1 MADTIRTTPLRL
13 RPSENLT
20 ILFFGDLVMAVISV
34 FAALYTWRRY
44 NLSVFVSQLVVDGFS
59 LRRATELAEVRVNIE
74 VPLWFYL
81 LPVLWMLLLVELYEP
96 HVASSGRK
104 TTRGIAIAAFVGLAA
119 YSLVFIVR
127 QDPNSLPRI
136 GVGAFLLSASLLT
149 LGWRMLFIRIYKRT
163 GQLRRILLIGA
174 GKAGQTLA
182 ELYHSLGTRSFNII
196 GYIDDDAQKAG
207 KLFHGLP
214 VLGTSEQLLDL
225 IDAHRISDIVVAING
240 EIQGS
245 TFQTILD
252 VQENGVDVTRM
263 PILYE
268 EMTSRVPIHHL
279 ESDWIIRSF
288 VDGLSVSGFYELFKR
303 LMDIL
308 GGLIGLLIL
317 IFAMPFLSL
326 AIYFDSGLPVFYSQ
340 PRLGRGRSVFT
351 IYKFRSMRQ
360 NTDSYGDVRRT
371 MENDPRI
378 TRVGRFLRKTR
389 LDELPQFWN
398 VLRGDM
404 SLVGP
409 RAEVPELVDEYQK
422 QVPFYRA
429 RLLVKPG
436 LTGWAQINYGYVAN
450 VTETSIKLEYDLYYI
465 KHRTITM
472 DFQIILRTIGTVLK
486 RTGR

>member
-1 MADTIRTTPLRL
+1 
-13 RPSENLT
+13 
-20 ILFFGDLVMAVISV
+20 
-34 FAALYTWRRY
+34 
-44 NLSVFVSQLVVDGFS
+44 
-59 LRRATELAEVRVNIE
+59 
-74 VPLWFYL
+74 
-81 LPVLWMLLLVELYEP
+81 
-96 HVASSGRK
+96 
-104 TTRGIAIAAFVGLAA
+104 
-119 YSLVFIVR
+119 
-127 QDPNSLPRI
+127 
-136 GVGAFLLSASLLT
+136 
-149 LGWRMLFIRIYKRT
+149 
-163 GQLRRILLIGA
+163 
-174 GKAGQTLA
+174 
-182 ELYHSLGTRSFNII
+182 
-196 GYIDDDAQKAG
+196 
-207 KLFHGLP
+207 
-214 VLGTSEQLLDL
+214 
-225 IDAHRISDIVVAING
+225 
-240 EIQGS
+240 
-245 TFQTILD
+245 
-252 VQENGVDVTRM
+252 
-263 PILYE
+263 
-268 EMTSRVPIHHL
+268 MTSRVPIHHL

-308 GGLIGLLIL
+308 WGLIGLLIL
-317 IFAMPFLSL
+317 IFATPFLSL
-326 AIYFDSGLPVFYSQ
+326 AIYFDSGFPIFYSQ